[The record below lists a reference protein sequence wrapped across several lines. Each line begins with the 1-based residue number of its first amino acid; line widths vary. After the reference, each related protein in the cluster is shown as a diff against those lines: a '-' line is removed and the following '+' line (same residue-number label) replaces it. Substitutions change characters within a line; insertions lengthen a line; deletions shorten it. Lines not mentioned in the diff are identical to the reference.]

1 MYEVTLTRLLSVT
14 TWYYLAF
21 VAVSMAMFG
30 MTVGALAVKLRPEQF
45 REDQVPLRMAQV
57 SWAMAAA
64 MPLSLLTML
73 AVPIDLS
80 LSLQTLYSFLLFSAI
95 ISVPFVFAGVA
106 VCLALTRS
114 PFPVGRVYF
123 VDLLGA
129 ASGCFGAVGLLKL
142 LDAPSAIFA
151 ISGLTFLAAAACS
164 NYAGQTHARKW
175 SLFAV
180 AMFIIAGLNARTL
193 YGIQPI
199 WSKGEID
206 KRTGILTEAWNAISR
221 VRVYQPD
228 VGRPM
233 MWGASSNMP
242 DTSVESILI
251 EIDSAAATTITRY
264 HGDPREL
271 AFLRYDVT
279 SLAAQLR
286 KGGQAAIIGVGGG
299 RDLLTARANDFA
311 RIVGIEVNPSIL
323 DVTAR
328 RLDWFSGFSK
338 IPGLELHVDEGR
350 SYLTRSAQ
358 KFDVIQ
364 ASLVDTWAATSAGAM
379 TLTENSLYTVEGW
392 RIFYEHLRPGGLIS
406 FTRWN
411 KGDEAYETDR
421 MFSLAWAVLL
431 SEGVTNPGSHM
442 ALIGSDEVATLL
454 LSNQPLSAE
463 DLDRLRSIAEGMDFE
478 LLFFPGEETS
488 DAALRRIVEAR
499 TLEDLARLRDSGSFD
514 LSPVYDSSPFFFN
527 ALRLRSFSQAL
538 LHLETSGNLEALAF
552 LFAFTLAAVL
562 LVTLTILVPLA
573 WHGAPRNSASGV
585 LAGGIAYF
593 IAIGL
598 GFMLAEIAMM
608 QQLSLFLG
616 HPVYSLVVVL
626 AGLISFA
633 GLGSLA
639 SEQLQLASGL
649 ASHAPA
655 LASSVVLVVYA
666 SLVIP
671 AIHHYIGGAFWL
683 RVALCLALIG
693 PCGFLMGFC
702 FPVGL
707 RWLAMQKQKE
717 NLPWMWALNGA
728 ASVLASFVAVVISME
743 LSITICVLAGA
754 ACYLVGAAML
764 PTWNRA
770 QVLEVGRGTKAS

>member
-1 MYEVTLTRLLSVT
+1 
-14 TWYYLAF
+14 
-21 VAVSMAMFG
+21 
-30 MTVGALAVKLRPEQF
+30 
-45 REDQVPLRMAQV
+45 
-57 SWAMAAA
+57 MAAA
-64 MPLSLLTML
+64 IPLALLTML

-80 LSLQTLYSFLLFSAI
+80 LSLQPLYSFLLFSTI
-95 ISVPFVFAGVA
+95 ISVPFIFAGVA

-114 PFPVGRVYF
+114 PFPVVQVYF
-123 VDLLGA
+123 VELLGA
-129 ASGCFGAVGLLKL
+129 DSGCFGAVGLLKL

-151 ISGLTFLAAAACS
+151 ISGLTFLGAAAYGI
-164 NYAGQTHARKW
+164 YAGQASRARKW

-180 AMFIIAGLNARTL
+180 AMFILAGLNARTL

-199 WSKGEID
+199 WSNGQID
-206 KRTGILTEAWNAISR
+206 KREGIFTEAWNAISR

-228 VGRPM
+228 LGRPM
-233 MWGASSNMP
+233 MWGASPNMP
-242 DTSVESILI
+242 DLSVESMVI

-264 HGDPREL
+264 HGDPKEL

-286 KGGQAAIIGVGGG
+286 RGGQAAIIGVGGG
-299 RDLLTARANDFA
+299 RDLLTARANDLS

-338 IPGLELHVDEGR
+338 ISGLELHVDEGR
-350 SYLTRSAQ
+350 SFLTRTAQ

-392 RIFYEHLRPGGLIS
+392 RVFYEHLRPGGLIS

-411 KGDEAYETDR
+411 KGDEAYETYR

-431 SEGVTNPGSHM
+431 SEGVKDPGSHM
-442 ALIGSDEVATLL
+442 ALISSDEVATLL
-454 LSNQPLSAE
+454 VSNRPLSAE
-463 DLDRLRSIAEGMDFE
+463 DLDRLRSITEEMDFE

-488 DAALRRIVEAR
+488 DAALKRIAAAR
-499 TLEDLARLRDSGSFD
+499 TIADLASLRDFGSFD

-538 LHLETSGNLEALAF
+538 LHLQTSGNLQALAF
-552 LFAFTLAAVL
+552 LFAFTVAAAL
-562 LVTLTILVPLA
+562 LVTLTIFLPLA
-573 WHGAPRNSASGV
+573 WHTGLRSPAGSV
-585 LAGGIAYF
+585 LAGGIVYF
-593 IAIGL
+593 VAIGL

-626 AGLISFA
+626 AGLIFFA

-639 SEQLQLASGL
+639 SENLRLASGL
-649 ASHAPA
+649 AGRAPA
-655 LASSVVLVVYA
+655 FASSVILVLYA
-666 SLVIP
+666 SAVLP
-671 AIHHYIGGAFWL
+671 AIHHYVAQAFWL
-683 RVALCLALIG
+683 RVALCLALVG

-707 RWLAMQKQKE
+707 RWLAMQKQEE

-728 ASVLASFVAVVISME
+728 ASVLASFIAIVISME
-743 LSITICVLAGA
+743 LSITVCVLTGA
-754 ACYLVGAAML
+754 ACYLVGTIAL
-764 PTWNRA
+764 PRCKEPDRLSESEELKTYS
-770 QVLEVGRGTKAS
+770 KAPG